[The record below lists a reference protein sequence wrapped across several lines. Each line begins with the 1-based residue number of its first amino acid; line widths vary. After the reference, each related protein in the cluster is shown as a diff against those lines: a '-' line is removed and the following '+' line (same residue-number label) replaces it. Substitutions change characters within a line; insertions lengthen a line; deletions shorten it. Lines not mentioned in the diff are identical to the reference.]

1 MLQNMTSQPLSVG
14 LDLSSL
20 RDCAVS
26 FWTVGLRTEFSQPA
40 VTVRVEFWGLRF
52 ACLETLRGLVYD
64 MEDRRFWE
72 LRVRSRPASVK

>member
-26 FWTVGLRTEFSQPA
+26 FWTVGLRTVFATSCDGSCRVLGAA
-40 VTVRVEFWGLRF
+40 VCVLGNSTRV
-52 ACLETLRGLVYD
+52 CI
-64 MEDRRFWE
+64 
-72 LRVRSRPASVK
+72 